1 MMKVSIICLMLAMPL
16 TIWAQDVDY
25 EIEGDKGKEIV
36 LSVSGFADEGKSQL
50 SVMKTYGDDDFS
62 VSDFEDGKISFLFNS
77 PNEYVFDFWE
87 TLGECKQNTTVRF
100 KILKDIELY
109 IPNIF
114 TPDGDG
120 INDQFHIKYDSRPDE
135 FNIVI
140 FNREGRKMFT
150 SGNPDFHWDGSRCTP
165 GVYSYR
171 ISYSYRGRQKNLS
184 GFITLADRR

>member
-120 INDQFHIKYDSRPDE
+120 INDQFHIKYDLCPDE

-150 SGNPDFHWDGSRCTP
+150 SGNPDFSWDGSRCTP

>member
-1 MMKVSIICLMLAMPL
+1 MPL

-120 INDQFHIKYDSRPDE
+120 INDQFHIKYDLCPDE

-150 SGNPDFHWDGSRCTP
+150 SGNPDFSWDGSRCTP

>member
-77 PNEYVFDFWE
+77 PNEY
-87 TLGECKQNTTVRF
+87 
-100 KILKDIELY
+100 
-109 IPNIF
+109 
-114 TPDGDG
+114 
-120 INDQFHIKYDSRPDE
+120 
-135 FNIVI
+135 
-140 FNREGRKMFT
+140 
-150 SGNPDFHWDGSRCTP
+150 
-165 GVYSYR
+165 
-171 ISYSYRGRQKNLS
+171 
-184 GFITLADRR
+184 